1 VQVILT
7 HADGIGIYISKYTIG
22 MSARTILLG
31 HALLPSTKGSAQNPF
46 AAVENRENCFEIL
59 C

>member
-1 VQVILT
+1 
-7 HADGIGIYISKYTIG
+7 

-46 AAVENRENCFEIL
+46 AAVENRANCFEIL